1 MHTIFYYNFCRKNSE
16 ISIPASTTT
25 QIAETSAE
33 LSIPDSS
40 ITTVDA
46 DTPAELS
53 IPSTSTT
60 TQAAGISTDEPK
72 TSCNI
77 HDEDDLDTFHDHF
90 EADGEN
96 NDDNVPLQICFIC
109 EKHVND
115 VRDVKF
121 LWQLIE
127 KKQLIC

>member
-1 MHTIFYYNFCRKNSE
+1 MENRKVLTLKNSE

-60 TQAAGISTDEPK
+60 TQAAGIGNTSESDTQDMDENDQSDLNFQFDEDSTD
-72 TSCNI
+72 
-77 HDEDDLDTFHDHF
+77 DE
-90 EADGEN
+90 N
-96 NDDNVPLQICFIC
+96 
-109 EKHVND
+109 
-115 VRDVKF
+115 
-121 LWQLIE
+121 
-127 KKQLIC
+127 